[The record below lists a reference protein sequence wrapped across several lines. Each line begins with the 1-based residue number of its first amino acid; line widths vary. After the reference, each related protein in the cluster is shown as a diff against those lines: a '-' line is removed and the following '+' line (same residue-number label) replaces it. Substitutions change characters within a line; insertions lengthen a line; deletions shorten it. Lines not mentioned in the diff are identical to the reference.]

1 MKQYKLVFYFMNI
14 PTNENLIE
22 KARAVVIPKK
32 IRHGFTI
39 SDCGCALAIDKGN
52 VYLGVSIDTCSSM
65 GFCSEHSAIANM
77 ITNGEYKIKKIVAVL
92 EDGTILSPCGRCREF
107 IYQIDNTN
115 LDTEVILGVDKIV
128 KLRDLLPFPWDE
140 NLK

>member
-1 MKQYKLVFYFMNI
+1 MNI
-14 PTNENLIE
+14 LTNKDLIE
-22 KARAVVIPKK
+22 RAKNIVIPKK
-32 IRHGFTI
+32 IKHGFTV
-39 SDCGCALAIDKGN
+39 SDCGCALVTDKGN

-65 GFCSEHSAIANM
+65 GFCSEHSAVASM
-77 ITNGEYKIKKIVAVL
+77 VTNGEYRIKKIVAVL

-107 IYQIDNTN
+107 IYQIDDTN
-115 LDTEVILGVDKIV
+115 LDTEVILDINRTV